1 MSFTSSSKSLNAFSF
16 PYVLIS
22 AFKTAF
28 RRFLIDIVTLLSIT
42 RNVKLYYGEK

>member
-1 MSFTSSSKSLNAFSF
+1 MSFTSSSKSLNAFSL

-28 RRFLIDIVTLLSIT
+28 RRFLIDITMLLSLLRKTKKQKGI
-42 RNVKLYYGEK
+42 